1 MLSMTLIIIIITCL
15 VSFIAF
21 SNHKVLD
28 DLIFWPPAISN
39 RRQYYR
45 FFTCGL
51 IHADF
56 VHLAFNM
63 YSLYIFG
70 EYVEVKFLELFGQ
83 YGKLFYLLMYITAL
97 PICLLPTYA
106 KNRENY
112 HYKSLGA
119 SGAVSAVVFAFIF
132 LEPLRQLGLVF
143 LPSDFMIP
151 GFIFGLVYLGIST
164 YLDRK
169 GGGSINHSAHV
180 WGALYG
186 ISFLI
191 VIGNVF
197 GRYKPLQEFVQQVR
211 YYISTF

>member
-1 MLSMTLIIIIITCL
+1 
-15 VSFIAF
+15 
-21 SNHKVLD
+21 
-28 DLIFWPPAISN
+28 
-39 RRQYYR
+39 
-45 FFTCGL
+45 
-51 IHADF
+51 
-56 VHLAFNM
+56 
-63 YSLYIFG
+63 
-70 EYVEVKFLELFGQ
+70 
-83 YGKLFYLLMYITAL
+83 
-97 PICLLPTYA
+97 
-106 KNRENY
+106 
-112 HYKSLGA
+112 
-119 SGAVSAVVFAFIF
+119 
-132 LEPLRQLGLVF
+132 
-143 LPSDFMIP
+143 MIP